1 MRKHGKRRGR
11 TPSTKIGRL
20 ARVGIIVAVF
30 ALGATAAVSLRTSQV
45 KTSQPIQSQNT
56 PANLNF
62 RTGAQQL
69 PPDPQTGQIRPLTQD
84 EAQRLAEGIKQVL
97 NQSTD
102 GLESVRHADGS
113 ISVDLQGHFQNVL
126 LMKRNDDDSLTES
139 CVDNPKAA
147 AAFFNIDP
155 QLVGVQPDTTSPKS
169 ASPAPV

>member
-20 ARVGIIVAVF
+20 ALVGIIVAVF

-62 RTGAQQL
+62 RAAAQQL
-69 PPDPQTGQIRPLTQD
+69 PLDPQTGQIRPLTQD

-126 LMKRNDDDSLTES
+126 LMKRNDDG
-139 CVDNPKAA
+139 
-147 AAFFNIDP
+147 F
-155 QLVGVQPDTTSPKS
+155 
-169 ASPAPV
+169 